1 MAGSASFQHASRT
14 IQESAVIVHHGFWVR
29 AVRRHMRGVCALAAL
44 TIWDA
49 CAIATHA
56 QTRPSEPRVTDAAIT
71 EVDPVVGTWELDT
84 TASTFAPGPPPKSEI
99 RLYEPEHEGIK
110 ATVVTIYADGRRSI
124 FEYVTSY
131 NDVIAAV
138 TGSDTSDAIRMRKV
152 DTFTAEAELSLA
164 GRNVG
169 RTRRVISQ
177 DGQTM
182 TIELHRTAPVVVNN
196 VTVYRRR

>member
-1 MAGSASFQHASRT
+1 
-14 IQESAVIVHHGFWVR
+14 
-29 AVRRHMRGVCALAAL
+29 MRGVCVLAAL
-44 TIWDA
+44 TTSHA
-49 CAIATHA
+49 CATPTYA
-56 QTRPSEPRVTDAAIT
+56 QERSSEPRVTDAAIP
-71 EVDPVVGTWELDT
+71 EADPVVGTWELDIR
-84 TASTFAPGPPPKSEI
+84 ASTFDPGPPPKSEI
-99 RLYEPEHEGIK
+99 RVYEPEHEGIK
-110 ATVVTIYADGRRSI
+110 ATVATTYADGRRSI
-124 FEYVTSY
+124 FEYITSY
-131 NDVIAAV
+131 NDVTAAV

-152 DTFTAEAELSLA
+152 DAFTAEAELSLA

>member
-1 MAGSASFQHASRT
+1 MRTVCRLIRSFGVL
-14 IQESAVIVHHGFWVR
+14 AV
-29 AVRRHMRGVCALAAL
+29 L
-44 TIWDA
+44 TAWDA
-49 CAIATHA
+49 CAIATYA
-56 QTRPSEPRVTDAAIT
+56 QTRQSQPRVTDAAIN
-71 EVDPVVGTWELDT
+71 EADPVLGTWELDVA
-84 TASTFAPGPPPKSEI
+84 ASTFAPGPPPKSEI

-110 ATVVTIYADGRRSI
+110 ATVVTTYADGRRSI

-152 DTFTAEAELSLA
+152 DAFTAEAELSLG

-182 TIELHRTAPVVVNN
+182 TIELNRTAPVVVNN

>member
-1 MAGSASFQHASRT
+1 MGA
-14 IQESAVIVHHGFWVR
+14 IVPDDFCVN
-29 AVRRHMRGVCALAAL
+29 AACRHTRSVCVLAAL
-44 TIWDA
+44 TIWHA

-56 QTRPSEPRVTDAAIT
+56 QTRPPEPRVTDAAIT
-71 EVDPVVGTWELDT
+71 EADPIVGTWELDT
-84 TASTFAPGPPPKSEI
+84 TASTFVPGPPPKSEI

-110 ATVVTIYADGRRSI
+110 ATVVTIYADGRRSM

-138 TGSDTSDAIRMRKV
+138 TGSDTSDAIQMRKV
-152 DTFTAEAELSLA
+152 DAFTAEAELSLA

-169 RTRRVISQ
+169 RTRRVISR

-182 TIELHRTAPVVVNN
+182 TIELHRNAPVVVNN
-196 VTVYRRR
+196 LTVYRRR

>member
-1 MAGSASFQHASRT
+1 M
-14 IQESAVIVHHGFWVR
+14 IVATHSWVR
-29 AVRRHMRGVCALAAL
+29 AVRRNIRTVCVLVAL
-44 TIWDA
+44 TISHA
-49 CAIATHA
+49 GASPTYA
-56 QTRPSEPRVTDAAIT
+56 QTRPPEPRVTDAAIP
-71 EVDPVVGTWELDT
+71 EADPVVGTWELDI

-110 ATVVTIYADGRRSI
+110 ATVATTYADGRRSI

-138 TGSDTSDAIRMRKV
+138 TGSDTADTVRMRKV
-152 DTFTAEAELSLA
+152 DAFTAEADLSLA

-169 RTRRVISQ
+169 RTRRVISK

-182 TIELHRTAPVVVNN
+182 TIELHRSAPVVVNN

>member
-1 MAGSASFQHASRT
+1 MGVMFSGGLCA
-14 IQESAVIVHHGFWVR
+14 R
-29 AVRRHMRGVCALAAL
+29 AVRWHMRG
-44 TIWDA
+44 A
-49 CAIATHA
+49 CAIVALTMWCACATTADA
-56 QTRPSEPRVTDAAIT
+56 QTRASEPRVTDAATT
-71 EVDPVVGTWELDT
+71 EADPVVGTWELDVA
-84 TASTFAPGPPPKSEI
+84 ASTFAPGPSPKAEI

-110 ATVVTIYADGRRSI
+110 ATVVTTYADGRRTI
-124 FEYVTSY
+124 FEYITSY

-152 DTFTAEAELSLA
+152 DGFTAEAELSLA

-169 RTRRVISQ
+169 RTRRVVSQ

-182 TIELHRTAPVVVNN
+182 TIELHRSAPTVVDN

>member
-1 MAGSASFQHASRT
+1 MIFAADFRVRT
-14 IQESAVIVHHGFWVR
+14 
-29 AVRRHMRGVCALAAL
+29 VRRNMQRVCVLAAL
-44 TIWDA
+44 TVWDA
-49 CAIATHA
+49 CATATDA
-56 QTRPSEPRVTDAAIT
+56 PTRPSQPRATDAAIT
-71 EVDPVVGTWELDT
+71 EADPVVGTWELDI
-84 TASTFAPGPPPKSEI
+84 TASTFAPGPPPKSEL
-99 RLYEPEHEGIK
+99 RVYEPEHEGIK
-110 ATVVTIYADGRRSI
+110 ATVVTTFADGRRSI

-131 NDVIAAV
+131 NDVTAAV

-152 DTFTAEAELSLA
+152 DAFTAEADLSLA

-182 TIELHRTAPVVVNN
+182 TIELHRDAPVVVNN

>member
-1 MAGSASFQHASRT
+1 MGA
-14 IQESAVIVHHGFWVR
+14 IVADDFRVR
-29 AVRRHMRGVCALAAL
+29 VVRRYRRSVCVLVAL
-44 TIWDA
+44 TIWHA

-56 QTRPSEPRVTDAAIT
+56 QTRPSQPRVLDAAIT
-71 EVDPVVGTWELDT
+71 EADPVVGTWELDT
-84 TASTFAPGPPPKSEI
+84 TASTFVPGPPPRSEI
-99 RLYEPEHEGIK
+99 RVYEPEHEGIK

-124 FEYVTSY
+124 FEYITSY

-152 DTFTAEAELSLA
+152 DAFTAEADLSLA

-182 TIELHRTAPVVVNN
+182 TIELHRTAPAVVDN

>member
-1 MAGSASFQHASRT
+1 M
-14 IQESAVIVHHGFWVR
+14 
-29 AVRRHMRGVCALAAL
+29 
-44 TIWDA
+44 WDA
-49 CAIATHA
+49 SAITTHT
-56 QTRPSEPRVTDAAIT
+56 QTRASEPRVTDAAIT
-71 EVDPVVGTWELDT
+71 EVDPVVGTWELDIA
-84 TASTFAPGPPPKSEI
+84 ASTFAPGPPPKSEI

-110 ATVVTIYADGRRSI
+110 ATIAPTYADGRRSI
-124 FEYVTSY
+124 FEYITSY
-131 NDVIAAV
+131 NDVTAAV

-152 DTFTAEAELSLA
+152 DAFTAEAELSLA

-182 TIELHRTAPVVVNN
+182 TIELHRDAPVVVNN